1 MGKELLQ
8 LNCTKLVCFSGLVFF
23 VIKAKKYSI
32 CFEEN
37 IIYLPVNNKQ
47 ADRLFSKA
55 CLDIILHLSDITIES
70 DKLETFNKNFYLFL
84 KVNNC
89 FSKDI

>member
-1 MGKELLQ
+1 M
-8 LNCTKLVCFSGLVFF
+8 VCFSGLVFF
-23 VIKAKKYSI
+23 VIKAKEYSV
-32 CFEEN
+32 CFKEN
-37 IIYLPVNNKQ
+37 IIYLPVKNKQ

-55 CLDIILHLSDITIES
+55 CLRIMLHLSDLDLDS
-70 DKLETFNKNFYLFL
+70 DQLEKLNKNFYLFL